1 MQKIKAR
8 EIMTI
13 MCSTDRMRL
22 ASMDLHVDVIVEG
35 SKGYGLCRLTLF
47 ETIPKFGKEETI
59 SNDWFLTSCDT

>member
-13 MCSTDRMRL
+13 MCSTDRKRL

-35 SKGYGLCRLTLF
+35 LKGYGLCYLTLF